1 MKRLVVKFKDSFVN
15 VPAERLEGR
24 EGMVFAF
31 DDKGLVGAF
40 WLGAL
45 DAIYL
50 S

>member
-15 VPAERLEGR
+15 IPVERIEDR
-24 EGMVFAF
+24 EGMIFAY